1 MAAQG
6 ERSFWLSALP
16 TAMLGVF
23 SNHGLLEPKELYKS
37 PCLFSQLT
45 DVENETRIAKKKTFS
60 LSFSLSLFKPLSDG
74 FKKPLSGVEE

>member
-1 MAAQG
+1 
-6 ERSFWLSALP
+6 
-16 TAMLGVF
+16 MLGVF

-60 LSFSLSLFKPLSDG
+60 LSFSLFLNRYQMVLKSHYLGLKNDYFS
-74 FKKPLSGVEE
+74 KKSCQNITTIILG